1 MAFKYLLLAQVILA
15 SVAFAA
21 DKPALCEFA
30 KASIVSVSPSGLAQ
44 VSNLGSIEIT
54 CRVSGRPFP
63 NKPSEN
69 RPALKVGT
77 TAVELFPD
85 GSKKLVPSEAHEFG
99 GWSDYVMQVEWVTFN
114 VQIPL
119 ESAERDEEARRLFA
133 KLDEARPL
141 QLSDEARQQ
150 ALKDIAE
157 NMIAQ
162 HRVGHF
168 QLGCRVTDGER
179 VVGVGSVEMEILFK
193 GRISDVAF
201 TESPP
206 AQK

>member
-1 MAFKYLLLAQVILA
+1 M
-15 SVAFAA
+15 
-21 DKPALCEFA
+21 
-30 KASIVSVSPSGLAQ
+30 SPSGLAQ
-44 VSNLGSIEIT
+44 VSNLGDIEIT

-85 GSKKLVPSEAHEFG
+85 GSKKLVPSEARESG
-99 GWSDYVMQVEWVTFN
+99 GWSDYAMEVEWVTFN

-133 KLDEARPL
+133 KLDGARPL
-141 QLSDEARQQ
+141 QLSEEARQQ
-150 ALKDIAE
+150 AVENIAE

-168 QLGCRVTDGER
+168 QLECRVTDGER